1 MSQSGSSYQTSG
13 FRPLSSFYLNNIV
26 YYIAGSA
33 SVVFVLSYFQ
43 PGLFRIAVLV
53 LILLGVAIVMDGL
66 LIFSKKK
73 GLLAKRMTTERFSI
87 GDPNKVVIQLDN
99 NYSFPVQVS
108 VIDELPV
115 QFQERNWIRK
125 AKIESDSVDIEYFL
139 QPTTRGE
146 YVFNNI
152 NIFVHGP
159 LQLVKRR
166 YIFPASQTVK
176 VYPSYIQMRRYQL
189 LAVSNRLQEAGV
201 KRIRKLGH
209 SMEFEQIKEYVRGD
223 DFRTINWKATA
234 RKDALMV
241 NNYTDERSQQIY
253 CIINKGRVMKMPFGG
268 MTLLDHA
275 INASLVLSNVALVKQ
290 DKAGLITF
298 AENLDAFVLADKKTT
313 QMSLL
318 LETLY
323 KQETKFLEADFEKLF
338 SVIRNRISNR
348 SLLILFT
355 NFESVESLQREM
367 PALKR
372 MARYHLLLIV
382 FFENTELKAITE
394 KKASKLED
402 IYIKTIAEKF
412 AFEKR
417 LMVKELH
424 MNGILS
430 ILTTP
435 ENLTVNTVNKYLELK
450 TRMSI

>member
-1 MSQSGSSYQTSG
+1 MNNQVVADSML
-13 FRPLSSFYLNNIV
+13 RSFYFNNIV
-26 YYIAGSA
+26 YYVAGSA

-43 PGLFRIAVLV
+43 PALFRIAI
-53 LILLGVAIVMDGL
+53 LILLLLGVAILLDGL

-73 GLLAKRMTTERFSI
+73 GVLAKRTSTDRFSI
-87 GDPNKVVIQLDN
+87 GDPNKVVIQLIN
-99 NYSFPVQVS
+99 KYSFRVRVS

-125 AKIESDSVDIEYFL
+125 AKIEVDPIEIEYFL
-139 QPTTRGE
+139 QPMTRGE
-146 YVFNNI
+146 YIFERI
-152 NIFVHGP
+152 NVFVHGP

-166 YIFPASQTVK
+166 YIFPARHIVK

-201 KRIRKLGH
+201 KRIRRLGH

-234 RKDALMV
+234 RKDGLMV
-241 NNYTDERSQQIY
+241 NNYMDERSQQIY

-318 LETLY
+318 LEILY

-355 NFESVESLQREM
+355 NFESLESLQREM

-372 MARYHLLLIV
+372 IARYHLLLVI
-382 FFENTELKAITE
+382 FFENKELKAITE
-394 KKASKLED
+394 KKVSRLED

>member
-1 MSQSGSSYQTSG
+1 M
-13 FRPLSSFYLNNIV
+13 RSFYLNNIV
-26 YYIAGSA
+26 YYIAGVV
-33 SVVFVLSYFQ
+33 SVIFVLSYFQ
-43 PGLFRIAVLV
+43 PAFFQIAVLV
-53 LILLGVAIVMDGL
+53 LLMLALAVVIDSYLLY
-66 LIFSKKK
+66 SRRK
-73 GLLAKRMTTERFSI
+73 GIDARRNTTERFSI
-87 GDPNKVVIQLDN
+87 GDSNKVTIHLEN
-99 NYSFPVQVS
+99 RYPFTVS
-108 VIDELPV
+108 LGVIDELPI
-115 QFQERNWIRK
+115 QFQERNWLRR
-125 AKIESDSVDIEYFL
+125 ARIESKQSEKIEYFL
-139 QPTTRGE
+139 KPLTRGE
-146 YVFNNI
+146 YVFDNI
-152 NIFVHGP
+152 NVFAHGP

-166 YIFPASQTVK
+166 YTFPARQMVK

-209 SMEFEQIKEYVRGD
+209 SLEFEQIKEYVRGD

-234 RKDALMV
+234 RKDASMV

-253 CIINKGRVMKMPFGG
+253 CIISKARVMKMPFGG

-275 INASLVLSNVALVKQ
+275 INAALVLSNVALVKQ

-298 AENLDAFVLADKKTT
+298 AENLDAFIPADKKTT
-313 QMSLL
+313 QMNLI

-323 KQETKFLEADFEKLF
+323 KQQTRFLEADFEKLF

-348 SLLILFT
+348 GLLVLFT

-372 MARYHLLLIV
+372 IARYHLLLVV
-382 FFENTELKAITE
+382 FFENTELKSLTT
-394 KKASKLED
+394 KKATKLED
-402 IYIKTIAEKF
+402 IYIQTIAEKF
-412 AFEKR
+412 SFEKR

-424 MNGILS
+424 KNGILS

>member
-1 MSQSGSSYQTSG
+1 VSK
-13 FRPLSSFYLNNIV
+13 SFYLNNSV
-26 YYIAGSA
+26 YYVAGGA
-33 SVVFVLSYFQ
+33 AVIFVFSYFQ
-43 PGLFRIAVLV
+43 PAFFQIAVMV
-53 LILLGVAIVMDGL
+53 LLLLGLAIVMDIFL
-66 LIFSKKK
+66 LYGKKA
-73 GLLAKRMTTERFSI
+73 GVSANRQIADRLSI
-87 GDPNKVVIQLDN
+87 GDANKVSIELSN
-99 NYSFPVQVS
+99 HYRFSLRVS
-108 VIDELPV
+108 IIDELPV
-115 QFQERNWIRK
+115 QFQERNFIRK
-125 AKIESDSVDIEYFL
+125 ARLNSLSSDLIEYTL
-139 QPTTRGE
+139 QPLTRGE
-146 YVFNNI
+146 YIFDNI
-152 NIFVHGP
+152 NVFAHGP

-166 YIFPASQTVK
+166 YEFPAGKMVK

-234 RKDALMV
+234 RKDGLMV

-253 CIINKGRVMKMPFGG
+253 CIINKARVMKMPFGG

-275 INASLVLSNVALVKQ
+275 INAALVLSNVALVRQ

-298 AENLDAFVLADKKTT
+298 AENLDAFIPADKKTT
-313 QMSLL
+313 QMNLI

-323 KQETKFLEADFEKLF
+323 KQQTRFLEPDFEKLF
-338 SVIRNRISNR
+338 SVIRNRITNR

-372 MARYHLLLIV
+372 IARYHLLLIV

-394 KKASKLED
+394 RKVHKLED

-412 AFEKR
+412 AYEKR

-424 MNGILS
+424 KNGILS

>member
-1 MSQSGSSYQTSG
+1 M
-13 FRPLSSFYLNNIV
+13 RSFYLNNIV
-26 YYIAGSA
+26 YYVTGAV
-33 SVVFVLSYFQ
+33 SVIFVLSYFQ
-43 PGLFRIAVLV
+43 PAFFQIAVLV
-53 LILLGVAIVMDGL
+53 LLMLALAIAIDGYLLY
-66 LIFSKKK
+66 SKRN
-73 GLLAKRMTTERFSI
+73 GINAWRNTTERFSI
-87 GDPNKVVIQLDN
+87 GDSNKVSLHLENRYPFTVSL
-99 NYSFPVQVS
+99 S

-115 QFQERNWIRK
+115 QFQERNWLRR
-125 AKIESDSVDIEYFL
+125 ARIESNHSEEIGYL
-139 QPTTRGE
+139 LKPLTRGE
-146 YVFNNI
+146 YVFDNI
-152 NIFVHGP
+152 NVFAYGP

-166 YIFPASQTVK
+166 YTFPAQQTVK

-209 SMEFEQIKEYVRGD
+209 SLEFEQIKEYVRGD

-253 CIINKGRVMKMPFGG
+253 CIISKARVMKMPFGG

-275 INASLVLSNVALVKQ
+275 INAALVLSNVALVKQ

-298 AENLDAFVLADKKTT
+298 AENLDAFIPADKKTT
-313 QMSLL
+313 QMNLI

-323 KQETKFLEADFEKLF
+323 KQQTRFLEADFEKLF

-348 SLLILFT
+348 SLLVLFT

-372 MARYHLLLIV
+372 IARYHLLLVV
-382 FFENTELKAITE
+382 FFENTELKSLTT
-394 KKASKLED
+394 KKATKLED
-402 IYIKTIAEKF
+402 IYIQTIAEKF
-412 AFEKR
+412 SFEKR

-424 MNGILS
+424 KNGILS